1 MKLAHIGPVYLRV
14 YAWLTGLVLG
24 AVDAVAAVYV
34 LAHPQWLGHMVACL
48 CLSGILA
55 VLVTPRLAV
64 VTGRRP
70 INFAASLF
78 MLAGAC
84 ISMVDNHVARLIAF
98 ALMGLGYGMSWA
110 NFPFSVHELSLRG
123 HRRLTPQVTA
133 IIGIGAGLGIAVA
146 WAGWLFNG
154 SYSPTFALVVLA
166 VLSAGL
172 LLLVATLPESPV
184 WYALKG
190 RDEQAFA
197 ALKALHG
204 PLEAAVELDWVRM
217 DSQMLAEQQPL
228 RWADLKLP
236 QVRSS
241 LVTAMILLLA
251 QESPG
256 AVALVVVT
264 PLTLVSAGAAG
275 WTVGLFALV
284 LALISA
290 VAWLIVTRS
299 WGQRYLRVLFGCIVL
314 VLASMTALASLP
326 KLGLD
331 AWGGLLLIILVS
343 AFLAVQ
349 RWLIYPA
356 CHGAIDTRVPPW
368 LVNWQREQSALA
380 NALARFVVLGVAAL
394 AVEFSFKSLLMALF
408 VFYLWVCMLVMVRM
422 PRELRM

>member
-1 MKLAHIGPVYLRV
+1 M
-14 YAWLTGLVLG
+14 
-24 AVDAVAAVYV
+24 VDA
-34 LAHPQWLGHMVACL
+34 
-48 CLSGILA
+48 
-55 VLVTPRLAV
+55 
-64 VTGRRP
+64 
-70 INFAASLF
+70 
-78 MLAGAC
+78 
-84 ISMVDNHVARLIAF
+84 HVARLIAF

-190 RDEQAFA
+190 CDEQAFA

-241 LVTAMILLLA
+241 LV
-251 QESPG
+251 
-256 AVALVVVT
+256 
-264 PLTLVSAGAAG
+264 
-275 WTVGLFALV
+275 
-284 LALISA
+284 
-290 VAWLIVTRS
+290 AWVIVTRS

-314 VLASMTALASLP
+314 VLASMTALATLP

-343 AFLAVQ
+343 ASLAVQ

-368 LVNWQREQSALA
+368 LVNWQRAQSALA

-394 AVEFSFKSLLMALF
+394 AVEFSFRSLLMALF
-408 VFYLWVCMLVMVRM
+408 VFYLWVFMLVMVRM

>member
-1 MKLAHIGPVYLRV
+1 M
-14 YAWLTGLVLG
+14 
-24 AVDAVAAVYV
+24 
-34 LAHPQWLGHMVACL
+34 
-48 CLSGILA
+48 LA
-55 VLVTPRLAV
+55 VLR
-64 VTGRRP
+64 
-70 INFAASLF
+70 
-78 MLAGAC
+78 
-84 ISMVDNHVARLIAF
+84 
-98 ALMGLGYGMSWA
+98 
-110 NFPFSVHELSLRG
+110 
-123 HRRLTPQVTA
+123 
-133 IIGIGAGLGIAVA
+133 
-146 WAGWLFNG
+146 
-154 SYSPTFALVVLA
+154 
-166 VLSAGL
+166 AGL
-172 LLLVATLPESPV
+172 LLLVDTLPESPV

-197 ALKALHG
+197 ALKAVHG
-204 PLEAAVELDWVRM
+204 PLEAAVELDWGRM

-264 PLTLVSAGAAG
+264 PLTLVCAGAAG
-275 WTVGLFALV
+275 WTVGLFALLV
-284 LALISA
+284 ALISA

-326 KLGLD
+326 KLGLA
-331 AWGGLLLIILVS
+331 AWGGMLLNILVS
-343 AFLAVQ
+343 SSLAVQ

-368 LVNWQREQSALA
+368 LVNWQRAQSALA

-394 AVEFSFKSLLMALF
+394 AVEFSFRSMLMALF
-408 VFYLWVCMLVMVRM
+408 VFYLWVFMLVMVRM